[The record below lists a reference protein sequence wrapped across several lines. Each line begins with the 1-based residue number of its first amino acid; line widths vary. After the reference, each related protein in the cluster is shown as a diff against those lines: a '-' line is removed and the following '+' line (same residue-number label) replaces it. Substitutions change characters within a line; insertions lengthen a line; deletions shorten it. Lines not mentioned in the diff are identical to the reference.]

1 MDRKKKTL
9 FSVTF
14 SSPKRSSVS
23 VGMEKASFRS
33 KESRFSKSSARGGAG
48 GSSGVALDLSRCGN
62 KTHEFQ
68 NLKCYAHT
76 LSSLPT
82 APH

>member
-1 MDRKKKTL
+1 
-9 FSVTF
+9 
-14 SSPKRSSVS
+14 
-23 VGMEKASFRS
+23 
-33 KESRFSKSSARGGAG
+33 
-48 GSSGVALDLSRCGN
+48 VALDLSRCGN